1 MTVNYAPDRAVR
13 YDLRGDP
20 IETLAEAIRCG
31 KAYLNLLPH
40 KESGNVRSH
49 ICISSIYDTLLIDT
63 LMSEED

>member
-31 KAYLNLLPH
+31 KAYLNVLPH
-40 KESGNVRSH
+40 KGSGNDQSH
-49 ICISSIYDTLLIDT
+49 ICISSIYDTLLIET